1 MGLRLVSETVPK
13 LTGKVFSR
21 KYIALGKVVSC
32 WEEIV
37 GREMASRASP
47 VKIHYRKPKPG
58 VKKPEATL
66 EIAAT
71 SSDATLMQY
80 QTGVI
85 LERINHIFGDKWI
98 TAIRFVHIPANAK
111 VTNPVV
117 DIAKRTQDTS
127 GNEEYLSTILDE
139 VTDTEIKER
148 LGKLGS
154 YILRKQADKI

>member
-1 MGLRLVSETVPK
+1 MGLRLVSEAVPK

-37 GREMASRASP
+37 GREMASRACP
-47 VKIHYRKPKPG
+47 VKIHYRKPKAG
-58 VKKPEATL
+58 VKKP
-66 EIAAT
+66 
-71 SSDATLMQY
+71 DAMIMQY

-85 LERINHIFGDKWI
+85 LERINQIFGDRWI
-98 TAIRFVHIPANAK
+98 TAIRYVHVPANAPIK
-111 VTNPVV
+111 NIVFDTE
-117 DIAKRTQDTS
+117 KEFCETS
-127 GNEEYLSTILDE
+127 GHEEYLSTILDE

-154 YILRKQADKI
+154 YILRKQAEKI